1 MFIFH
6 TEYGPSVEQCPL
18 ADGKQ
23 LGLGAMGSFLN
34 LKFRKQYLA
43 LLVDAKNYLQ
53 SKGKRVEFLLTRMLE
68 NLLDSCKE
76 N

>member
-1 MFIFH
+1 MDRVWS
-6 TEYGPSVEQCPL
+6 SVLWQMVSNL
-18 ADGKQ
+18 R
-23 LGLGAMGSFLN
+23 LGAMRSFLN